1 MSFGKK
7 DIIINISSEAHMS
20 KDNSNKFISKFVDLI
35 KENSQ
40 NSTVKISK
48 FGSFHTRFTPK
59 RIGRNP
65 KTGSPV
71 ALSGKYVPH
80 FKPGKELRDRVNS
93 SILQQQI
100 L

>member
-65 KTGSPV
+65 KTNQEYIIAKRSK
-71 ALSGKYVPH
+71 LF
-80 FKPGKELRDRVNS
+80 FKPSNKVKELIN
-93 SILQQQI
+93 
-100 L
+100 